1 LRALRFD
8 EKIYGFRLH
17 FLFGVTEK
25 TVKTYVKEH
34 LKTDDISF
42 SFSDTWFGK
51 CAYREANGIPH
62 IILMLKDVPKLGCP
76 KFHSKLNHEI
86 VHMTWFIEANRQL
99 IFDQMH
105 DEQQAYLV
113 GWITKEVLSRI
124 KGKK

>member
-1 LRALRFD
+1 VITIGLVLGGFLRALRFD

-86 VHMTWFIEANRQL
+86 VIWW
-99 IFDQMH
+99 D
-105 DEQQAYLV
+105 
-113 GWITKEVLSRI
+113 GSP
-124 KGKK
+124 KKCCHE